1 MSKFKV
7 GETIWTKPMEEI
19 KPTSGTFI
27 PPVISYFCNYRYTV
41 NSIDEC
47 GRYIL
52 KEEDERVVCFE
63 FAEEWLES
71 EEEHQMRV
79 NTVKDESKIEEN
91 KMKFKDLK
99 LGDMFTCS
107 GANIFIKTRFCI
119 AEDDGRIAHIC
130 PIAGKDANFVE
141 FVRLYDDDEVIPIN
155 VDALKSGNEDID
167 ILATKAL
174 EHFGNESQIRQT
186 MEECAELIVALNK
199 SLRDPENTFKNVLE
213 ELADVTIMLEQMK
226 QLYDVDLEFDDI
238 LEEKMDKLRNYLS
251 EQEAD

>member
-1 MSKFKV
+1 MSKFSV
-7 GETIWTKPMEEI
+7 GETVWVKPFEKIE
-19 KPTSGTFI
+19 
-27 PPVISYFCNYRYTV
+27 V
-41 NSIDEC
+41 NEYPNFTNSMKDYC
-47 GRYIL
+47 
-52 KEEDERVVCFE
+52 ERVYIVRKILEDGCIVLSKKSYKWNE
-63 FAEEWLES
+63 KWLES
-71 EEEHQMRV
+71 EKEHQMRV
-79 NTVKDESKIEEN
+79 NTVKDESKVEEN

-107 GANIFIKTRFCI
+107 GPNIFIKTRFCI

-130 PIAGKDANFVE
+130 PIAGKDANFVD
-141 FVRLYDDDEVIPIN
+141 FVRLYDDDEVTPIN
-155 VDALKSGNEDID
+155 VDVSKFCNEDIAV
-167 ILATKAL
+167 LATQAL
-174 EHFGNESQIRQT
+174 EHFGNEPQIRQT

-238 LEEKMDKLRNYLS
+238 LEEKMDKLRSYLS